1 MNMKRNYRLSTVV
14 STLLLTVM
22 AVSCVQVDEIYEE
35 GKDTLQDEEILD
47 DDAPQADAGFLVPM
61 SFSVTD
67 TKSYLDGK
75 KVIFEEGES
84 LAVYDGFEVREF
96 TMVSLE
102 DLTFKGEISSNSTYQ
117 WAVYPYMEEGISG
130 TDASISVPLPASQKL
145 SGKNTAKGTLISA
158 GKINNGFVLL
168 KNLTSVVSV
177 EITKLD
183 IASILVE
190 GPALAGAATFDA
202 DGKLLSVA
210 EGAGASTSLVPASGV
225 FAAGTYNVPV
235 LPGLSAADL
244 KVSVVRKDGYK
255 GTKLVEDIQMER
267 NIIYSAGQLDK
278 NVPEWVYEVP
288 DAAALLAW
296 HSGHNGTWKT
306 NMSTNYKGAH
316 NKVLLTGDIDLGGT
330 KNKWAYKNL
339 YCEFDGNGHKI
350 YNVVIERTAN
360 MHFFDEL
367 QADIHDVTF
376 GSKDG
381 STYDGVSK
389 IVSAF
394 TGDESA
400 WQYIGLFKNPGVSG
414 VTIKNVVSYIPV
426 TIPDTA
432 TGKYRVGGLICLGT
446 SSGGQDRTT
455 TIEGCKTYG
464 KISMLHPATSAVNY
478 ASGMVGLMD
487 CQYGR
492 TNTLIIKD
500 CENHADIEVTQP
512 NVEAIGGVLAQRFA
526 NGAKDGKSRYLY
538 MSITGCK
545 NYGNIIHTNATSEMR
560 CSIGGVVGSVLET
573 SAKDASDNYYVKI
586 ENCENGK
593 SGAISNTVTSNGKYY
608 CLGGVAGWVNGIY
621 MTGCKNYGTVS
632 ATDQVASK
640 DQTNL
645 VGGIVGNL
653 SPTAAT
659 GPGNDPT
666 TTWDKYDLTSILNS
680 CKNFGNV
687 SAVFNINGTGGNDG
701 RPGAAVGGIAGSI
714 RSIAEFKNND
724 NVGNVTGRN
733 AYYGKYV
740 FVGGI
745 AGHVQCLNV
754 ENSFSNCRNA
764 GTIKATGTASTGLG
778 GIVGKL
784 QAKIYTCA
792 NYGAIVTEK
801 VTTINAGTVVGM
813 TRGINNNGSTKV
825 VISNCVSSGTL
836 NGTTATEANVVKDKT
851 NATVSGTTVGGSR
864 PSDL

>member
-1 MNMKRNYRLSTVV
+1 MKRNNRLSAVR
-14 STLLLTVM
+14 SILLLAVM
-22 AVSCVQVDEIYEE
+22 AVSCIQVDELYDESKE
-35 GKDTLQDEEILD
+35 PLQDEEILGNDTPRD
-47 DDAPQADAGFLVPM
+47 DEGVLVPM
-61 SFSVTD
+61 TFSITD

-75 KVIFEEGES
+75 EVIFEEGES

-102 DLTFKGEISSNSTYQ
+102 DLTFEGEISSNSTYQ

-130 TDASISVPLPASQKL
+130 TEASISVPLPASQKL

-158 GKINNGFVLL
+158 GKINNGFVVL

-177 EITKLD
+177 EITKPD

-210 EGAGASTSLVPASGV
+210 EEAGASTSLVPASDV

-244 KVSVVRKDGYK
+244 KVSVVRADGYK
-255 GTKLVEDIQMER
+255 GTKVAEDIQMER
-267 NIIYSAGQLDK
+267 NVIYSAGQLDK
-278 NVPEWVYEVP
+278 NVTEWVYEVP

-296 HSGHNGTWKT
+296 HSGHNGTWKS

-316 NKVLLTGDIDLGGT
+316 NKVLLTGDVDLGGT
-330 KNKWAYKNL
+330 MNKWAYKNL

-350 YNVVIERTAN
+350 YNVVIERDAH

-394 TGDESA
+394 SGDETA

-414 VTIKNVVSYIPV
+414 VNIKNVVSYIPV
-426 TIPDTA
+426 TIPETA
-432 TGKYRVGGLICLGT
+432 NGKYRVGGLICLGT
-446 SSGGQDRTT
+446 SSGGQNRTT

-464 KISMLHPATSAVNY
+464 KISMLHPATSAANY

-487 CQYGR
+487 CKYGY
-492 TNTLIIKD
+492 TNTLTIKD

-526 NGAKDGKSRYLY
+526 NGANDGQSRYLY

-545 NYGNIIHTNATSEMR
+545 NYGNIIHTNATSGMR
-560 CSIGGVVGSVLET
+560 CCIGGIVGKVLEN
-573 SAKDASDNYYVKI
+573 SAKDASGNYYVKI

-593 SGAISNTVTSNGKYY
+593 SGAALASVTSNGKYY

-632 ATDQVASK
+632 ATDQVAST

-659 GPGNDPT
+659 GPGTAPT

-733 AYYGKYV
+733 AYSGKYV

-745 AGHVQCLNV
+745 AGHVQCVNV

-792 NYGAIVTEK
+792 NYGAIVTEN

-836 NGTTATEANVVKDKT
+836 NGATATEANVVKDKT

>member
-1 MNMKRNYRLSTVV
+1 MKRNYRLSAVTSILLLAFMVV
-14 STLLLTVM
+14 SC
-22 AVSCVQVDEIYEE
+22 AKVDELYDD
-35 GKDTLQDEEILD
+35 GQGTLQDEEILGD
-47 DDAPQADAGFLVPM
+47 GTSQEGEGVLVPM
-61 SFSVTD
+61 TFSITD

-84 LAVYDGFEVREF
+84 LAVYDGFGVREF
-96 TMVSLE
+96 TMLSLE
-102 DLTFKGEISSNSTYQ
+102 NLTFEGEISSNSTYQ

-130 TDASISVPLPASQKL
+130 TEGSISVPLPASQKL
-145 SGKNTAKGTLISA
+145 SDKNTAKGTLISA

-177 EITKLD
+177 EITKPD

-235 LPGLSAADL
+235 LPGLSSADL

-255 GTKLVEDIQMER
+255 GTKVVEDIQMER

-306 NMSTNYKGAH
+306 NMSTNYNGAH
-316 NKVLLTGDIDLGGT
+316 NKVLLTGDVDLGGV
-330 KNKWAYKNL
+330 KNKWTYKNL
-339 YCEFDGNGHKI
+339 YCEFDGNGHNI
-350 YNVVIERTAN
+350 YNVVIERDKN

-446 SSGGQDRTT
+446 SSGGQNRTT

-464 KISMLHPATSAVNY
+464 KISMLHPASSAVNY

-512 NVEAIGGVLAQRFA
+512 NVEAIGGVLAQRFS
-526 NGAKDGKSRYLY
+526 NGAKDGQSRYLY

-545 NYGNIIHTNATSEMR
+545 NYGNIIHTNSTSGTR
-560 CSIGGVVGSVLET
+560 CSIGGVVGKVLES
-573 SAKDASDNYYVKI
+573 SAKDASGNYYVKI

-593 SGAISNTVTSNGKYY
+593 SGATSNTVTSNGKYY
-608 CLGGVAGWVNGIY
+608 CLGGVAGWIHGIS
-621 MTGCKNYGTVS
+621 MTGCKNYGVVS
-632 ATDQVASK
+632 ATDQVSHSASNIVGGI
-640 DQTNL
+640 TGL
-645 VGGIVGNL
+645 VASAANDNTASNSDKLTVVNNCRNEGAVSAIMNTSNTGGGSGNAGAAMGGIVGSL
-653 SPTAAT
+653 
-659 GPGNDPT
+659 
-666 TTWDKYDLTSILNS
+666 
-680 CKNFGNV
+680 
-687 SAVFNINGTGGNDG
+687 
-701 RPGAAVGGIAGSI
+701 

-724 NVGNVTGRN
+724 NVGAVTGRN
-733 AYYGKYV
+733 ANNGSYV

-745 AGHVQCLNV
+745 AGHVHCSNDAD
-754 ENSFSNCRNA
+754 SFYNCRNA
-764 GTIKATGTASTGLG
+764 GTVIAGGVSDSVKSRLG
-778 GIVGKL
+778 AGGVIGKL
-784 QAKIYTCA
+784 QANIYSCA
-792 NYGAIVTEK
+792 NYGAVSSEYIGTVN
-801 VTTINAGTVVGM
+801 NASAVVGM
-813 TRGINNNGSTKV
+813 TRASAIVKDC
-825 VISNCVSSGTL
+825 IASGTV
-836 NGTTATEANVVKDKT
+836 NGVAATEALAVKDKT
-851 NATVSGTTVGGSR
+851 GATVSGTIVGGSR